1 MTKKMIAT
9 DWLAIKSRYV
19 EIIFVTAVMV
29 FFLFGGGFMAVL
41 TILLAA
47 VFAQSHAMEPF
58 IVEEKGD
65 LQQFYL
71 TLPISRKSIV
81 RGRYVFML
89 ACVVVTLVF
98 TVGFTLILSPTIE
111 FLDFR
116 YNLKPEII
124 IMLGFIAFAGSSL
137 FNSICYPIMFRFGF
151 SKAKIFGFF
160 IPLFIVTGLISLLGL
175 FIGNI
180 LRDNPERLF
189 TMITYLSENA
199 EKVTTLV
206 SLISLAVG
214 VLFYALSYCI
224 SMRVYARRSF

>member
-1 MTKKMIAT
+1 MIAT

-19 EIIFVTAVMV
+19 EVFFVTAIML

-71 TLPISRKSIV
+71 TLPITRKSIV

-89 ACVVVTLVF
+89 ICVLVTLVF
-98 TVGFTLILSPTIE
+98 TVGFTLILSPAIE
-111 FLDFR
+111 ILDFR
-116 YNLKPEII
+116 YDIKPDIT
-124 IMLGFIAFAGSSL
+124 IMLGFIAFAVSSL
-137 FNSICYPIMFRFGF
+137 FNSFCYPIMFRYGF
-151 SKAKIFGFF
+151 SKGKIFGFF
-160 IPLFIVTGLISLLGL
+160 IPFFIVMGLIGLLGL

-180 LRDNPERLF
+180 LRDNPERIYSAL
-189 TMITYLSENA
+189 TYIAENA
-199 EKVTTLV
+199 E
-206 SLISLAVG
+206 
-214 VLFYALSYCI
+214 
-224 SMRVYARRSF
+224 